1 MSVRGVPTT
10 QIVCL
15 VPVHLVVV
23 RNIYREGKRSRGY
36 GSRGAK
42 RAWRTHAPRRDKPRQ
57 VATPK
62 SIIPYAWYHLV
73 PPIISSRAIARIS
86 LRWHCQFHFQP
97 IPYLGKVIDQKFR
110 LPSNT
115 ITIVR
120 ATSIFPIPFH
130 FRSVFDHDVSRRGTK
145 NPGERDRSISLLR
158 IWSRKRFPPRVNAT
172 SIHTHTHANYR
183 RPINVLRVRKTSLR
197 APVSNQ
203 PKACS

>member
-1 MSVRGVPTT
+1 MYLLLKSCALYRSTSW
-10 QIVCL
+10 L
-15 VPVHLVVV
+15 FE
-23 RNIYREGKRSRGY
+23 IYREGKRSRGY

-73 PPIISSRAIARIS
+73 SPIISSRAIARIS

-145 NPGERDRSISLLR
+145 NPGNAIDRSRSSVFGAEND
-158 IWSRKRFPPRVNAT
+158 SR
-172 SIHTHTHANYR
+172 HA
-183 RPINVLRVRKTSLR
+183 
-197 APVSNQ
+197 
-203 PKACS
+203 